1 MTPKEILHQYW
12 GYAAFRP
19 LQEEIISA
27 VLTGKDTLAILPT
40 GGGKSICFQVPAL
53 AMDGLCLVISPLIAL
68 MQDQIN
74 QLDKKEIPAAGIYA
88 GMPFATVK
96 STLQKAAAGEYTFL
110 YVSPERLE
118 TRLFGEYLPYLPI
131 KLIAVDE
138 AHCISQWGYDFRP
151 AYLTI
156 ADIRKQLP
164 QVPLLALTASATAAV
179 RQDIIDKLRLK
190 DPSLFRQ
197 SFERPNLSYSIFE
210 VESRA
215 ARLVEILQ
223 KVSGTAIVYCKTR
236 KKTRDFADLLAAHKI
251 NAACYHAGLKQDE
264 RKERQEKWIRN
275 EIRVMVCTNAFGM
288 GIDKPDVRLVVH
300 TAPPD
305 CLENYYQEAGRAGR
319 DGKKAYAVLLYQSA
333 DVAEMDKMP
342 DMRYPPMKIIRH
354 VYQSLANYLQL
365 PSGIGE
371 DDSYPFDV
379 QDFIKRFNLPLF
391 QVIYSLQAMQQ
402 ASILTFQEQ
411 IFLPATI
418 QFLSGKEELEAY
430 EEMNPTSEPLIKT
443 LLRTYGGIFDNP
455 VAISE
460 KQIAWLLKEDIGRL
474 KDSLTTLHQNRVIL
488 YDPKKE
494 TPQIRF
500 LQNRVKAED
509 LYIDAV
515 AYLKRK
521 NAFTDRIK
529 AMKGYIQ
536 VDVCRAQY
544 IGRYFGDEQIVSC
557 GICDLCLA
565 QKRTELSTAEYKLI
579 ATALENIL
587 SVKNRTAKELTALV
601 TGIDKEK
608 IRKVLEDWG
617 AEERIKLNAD
627 GTIALK
633 QKKGPG

>member
-1 MTPKEILHQYW
+1 LQFMTPKEILQQYW
-12 GYAAFRP
+12 GYDSFRP
-19 LQEEIISA
+19 LQEDIISA
-27 VLTGKDTLAILPT
+27 VLNGKDTLAILPT
-40 GGGKSICFQVPAL
+40 GGGKSICFQVPAMT
-53 AMDGLCLVISPLIAL
+53 MDGLCLVISPLIAL

-74 QLDKKEIPAAGIYA
+74 QLEKKEIPAAGIYA
-88 GMPFATVK
+88 GMPYASIK
-96 STLQKAAAGEYTFL
+96 STLQKAAAGEYKFL

-118 TRLFGEYLPYLPI
+118 TRIFGEYLPYLPI

-156 ADIRKQLP
+156 SDIRKQKP
-164 QVPLLALTASATAAV
+164 MVPVLALTASATAEV
-179 RQDIIDKLRLK
+179 RQDIADKLHLK
-190 DPSLFRQ
+190 DPSIFRQ
-197 SFERPNLSYSIFE
+197 SFERPNLSYSIFQ

-223 KVSGTAIVYCKTR
+223 KVPGTAIVYCKTR
-236 KKTRDFADLLAAHKI
+236 KKTKEFADLLEAHKI
-251 NAACYHAGLKQDE
+251 NAACYHAGLKQED

-288 GIDKPDVRLVVH
+288 GIDKPDVRVVVH
-300 TAPPD
+300 TSPPD

-319 DGKKAYAVLLYQSA
+319 DGKKAYAVLLYHSS
-333 DVAEMDKMP
+333 DLEEMDKLP
-342 DMRYPPMKIIRH
+342 DVRYPPMKIIRQ

-371 DDSYPFDV
+371 DGSYSFDV
-379 QDFIKRFNLPLF
+379 QDFMKRFNLPLF

-402 ASILTFQEQ
+402 AAILTYQEQ
-411 IFLPATI
+411 IFLPSTI

-430 EEMNPTSEPLIKT
+430 EGMNPLAEPLIKT

-460 KQIAWLLKEDIGRL
+460 KQIAWLLKEETGAV
-474 KDSLTTLHQNRVIL
+474 KKSLTELHQNRVIQ

-521 NAFTDRIK
+521 NAYAERVKSMK
-529 AMKGYIQ
+529 AYMQ
-536 VDVCRAQY
+536 EAVCRAQY
-544 IGRYFGDEQIVSC
+544 IGRYFGDEHIVTC

-565 QKRTELSTAEYKLI
+565 QKRTGLTKSEYKAISTELKRLLTVQKR
-579 ATALENIL
+579 TALEL
-587 SVKNRTAKELTALV
+587 KELIP
-601 TGIDKEK
+601 GISKDK
-608 IRKVLEDWG
+608 IQKVLDDWG
-617 AEERIKLNAD
+617 AEEKIRLTPEGKIM
-627 GTIALK
+627 LK
-633 QKKGPG
+633 

>member
-1 MTPKEILHQYW
+1 MTPREILQHYW
-12 GYAAFRP
+12 GYASFRP

-27 VLTGKDTLAILPT
+27 VLSGKDTLAILPT
-40 GGGKSICFQVPAL
+40 GGGKSICFQVPAM

-74 QLDKKEIPAAGIYA
+74 QLEKKEIPAAGIYA
-88 GMPFATVK
+88 GMPYAAVK
-96 STLQKAAAGEYTFL
+96 STLQKAASGDFTFL

-118 TRLFGEYLPYLPI
+118 TRLFGEYLPYLPV

-156 ADIRKQLP
+156 SDIRKQKP
-164 QVPLLALTASATAAV
+164 MVPVLALTASATAEV
-179 RQDIIDKLRLK
+179 RQDIADKLRLK
-190 DPSLFRQ
+190 EPAVFRQ
-197 SFERPNLSYSIFE
+197 SFERPNLSYSIFQ

-215 ARLVEILQ
+215 ARLVDILQ
-223 KVSGTAIVYCKTR
+223 KVPGTAIVYCKTR
-236 KKTRDFADLLAAHKI
+236 KKTKEFADLLEAHKI

-319 DGKKAYAVLLYQSA
+319 DGKKAYAVLLYHPSDLA
-333 DVAEMDKMP
+333 DMDKLP
-342 DMRYPPMKIIRH
+342 EMRYPPMKIIRQI
-354 VYQSLANYLQL
+354 YQSLANYLQL

-371 DDSYPFDV
+371 DGSYAFDV

-402 ASILTFQEQ
+402 ASILSYQEQ
-411 IFLPATI
+411 IFLPSTI
-418 QFLSGKEELEAY
+418 QFLTGKEELEAF
-430 EEMNPTSEPLIKT
+430 ESINPGAEPIIKT

-460 KQIAWLLKEDIGRL
+460 KQIAWLLKTDIELVKKSL
-474 KDSLTTLHQNRVIL
+474 KELHQNRIIQ

-500 LQNRVKAED
+500 LQNRVKADD
-509 LYIDAV
+509 LYIDAI

-521 NAFTDRIK
+521 NAYAERVKSMK
-529 AMKGYIQ
+529 AYIQ
-536 VDVCRAQY
+536 EPVCRARY
-544 IGRYFGDEQIVSC
+544 IGRYFGDEKIASC
-557 GICDLCLA
+557 GICDLCLS
-565 QKRTELSTAEYKLI
+565 QKKKELTTEEYKAI
-579 ATALENIL
+579 SIALENIL
-587 SVKNRTAKELTALV
+587 SVENRNLMELKELIP
-601 TGIDKEK
+601 GISKEK
-608 IRKVLEDWG
+608 IQKVLDDWG
-617 AEERIKLNAD
+617 AEEKIRLTPEGKI
-627 GTIALK
+627 TLK
-633 QKKGPG
+633 

>member
-12 GYAAFRP
+12 GYDSFRP
-19 LQEEIISA
+19 LQEDIISA

-40 GGGKSICFQVPAL
+40 GGGKSICFQVPAM
-53 AMDGLCLVISPLIAL
+53 AMDGLCLVVSPLIAL

-74 QLDKKEIPAAGIYA
+74 QLEKKEISVAGIYA
-88 GMPFATVK
+88 GMSYDTVK
-96 STLQKAAAGEYTFL
+96 STLQKAAAGEYKFL

-118 TRLFGEYLPYLPI
+118 TRLFGEYLPYLPV

-156 ADIRKQLP
+156 AGIRKQKPL
-164 QVPLLALTASATAAV
+164 VPVLALTASATAEV
-179 RQDIIDKLRLK
+179 RQDIVDKLRLK
-190 DPSLFRQ
+190 DPSVFRQ
-197 SFERPNLSYSIFE
+197 SFERPNLSYSIFK

-215 ARLVEILQ
+215 ARLVEIIQ
-223 KVSGTAIVYCKTR
+223 KVPGTAIVYCKTR
-236 KKTRDFADLLAAHKI
+236 KKTKEFADLLNAHKI
-251 NAACYHAGLKQDE
+251 NAAFYHAGLKQEE
-264 RKERQEKWIRN
+264 RKERQEKWIQN
-275 EIRVMVCTNAFGM
+275 DIRVMVCTNAFGM

-319 DGKKAYAVLLYQSA
+319 DGKKAYGVLLYHSS
-333 DVAEMDKMP
+333 DLDEMDKMP
-342 DMRYPPMKIIRH
+342 ESRYPPMKIIRQ

-365 PSGIGE
+365 PSGLGE
-371 DDSYPFDV
+371 DVSYNFDV
-379 QDFIKRFNLPLF
+379 QDFIKRFDLPLF

-411 IFLPATI
+411 LFLPATI

-430 EEMNPTSEPLIKT
+430 IGMNPSAEPLIKT

-460 KQIAWLLKEDIGRL
+460 KQIAWLLKEDIGPL
-474 KDSLTTLHQNRVIL
+474 KNSLTALHQNRVIA
-488 YDPKKE
+488 YNPKKE

-521 NAFTDRIK
+521 KAFSERIK
-529 AMKGYIQ
+529 AMKGYMQ
-536 VDVCRAQY
+536 GTECRAKY
-544 IGRYFGDEQIVSC
+544 IGQYFGDEQIVSC

-565 QKRTELSTAEYKLI
+565 KKRTALTTAEYKVI
-579 ATALENIL
+579 SNALESIL
-587 SVKNRTAKELTALV
+587 SVKHSTAKELTELIP
-601 TGIDKEK
+601 GIEKEK
-608 IRKVLEDWG
+608 IRKVIDDWS
-617 AEERIKLNAD
+617 AEEKIRLTPD
-627 GTIALK
+627 GKIALK
-633 QKKGPG
+633 

>member
-1 MTPKEILHQYW
+1 MQRMTPKEILHQYW
-12 GYAAFRP
+12 GYDGFRP
-19 LQEEIISA
+19 MQEDIISA

-40 GGGKSICFQVPAL
+40 GGGKSICFQVPAM
-53 AMDGLCLVISPLIAL
+53 AMDGLCLVVSPLIAL

-74 QLDKKEIPAAGIYA
+74 QLEKKEIPVAGIYA
-88 GMPFATVK
+88 GMPYATVK
-96 STLQKAAAGEYTFL
+96 STLQKAAAGDYKFL

-156 ADIRKQLP
+156 AAIRKQKPL
-164 QVPLLALTASATAAV
+164 VPVLALTASATGEV

-190 DPSLFRQ
+190 DPSVFRQ
-197 SFERPNLSYSIFE
+197 SFERPNLSYSIFQ

-223 KVSGTAIVYCKTR
+223 KVAGTAIVYCKTR
-236 KKTRDFADLLAAHKI
+236 KKTKEFADLLKAHKI
-251 NAACYHAGLKQDE
+251 NAACYHAGLKQEE
-264 RKERQEKWIRN
+264 RKERQEKWIQN

-300 TAPPD
+300 TAPPE

-319 DGKKAYAVLLYQSA
+319 DGKKAYGVLLFHSS
-333 DVAEMDKMP
+333 DLEEMDNLP
-342 DMRYPPMKIIRH
+342 ESRYPPMKIIRH

-365 PSGIGE
+365 PSGLGE
-371 DDSYPFDV
+371 DVHYNFDV
-379 QDFIKRFNLPLF
+379 QDFIKRFDLPLF

-402 ASILTFQEQ
+402 ASILSYQEQ
-411 IFLPATI
+411 IFLPPTI
-418 QFLSGKEELEAY
+418 QFLSGKTELEAY
-430 EEMNPTSEPLIKT
+430 LDMNPLAEPLIKT

-460 KQIAWLLKEDIGRL
+460 KQIAWLLKEDIGPL
-474 KDSLTTLHQNRVIL
+474 KNSLNELHQNRIIQ
-488 YDPKKE
+488 YNPKKE

-521 NAFTDRIK
+521 NAYTVRIK
-529 AMKGYIQ
+529 AMKGYMQ
-536 VDVCRAQY
+536 GTECRAKY
-544 IGRYFGDEQIVSC
+544 IGQYFGDEQIVSC
-557 GICDLCLA
+557 GLCDLCLA
-565 QKRTELSTAEYKLI
+565 QKRTALTSTEYKI
-579 ATALENIL
+579 ISIALERIL
-587 SVKNRTAKELTALV
+587 SVKNSTTKELTELIP
-601 TGIDKEK
+601 GIEKDK
-608 IRKVLEDWG
+608 IRKVLDDWG
-617 AEERIKLNAD
+617 AEEKIKLTPE
-627 GTIALK
+627 GKIALK
-633 QKKGPG
+633 

>member
-12 GYAAFRP
+12 GYDSFRP
-19 LQEEIISA
+19 LQEDIISA

-40 GGGKSICFQVPAL
+40 GGGKSICFQVPAM
-53 AMDGLCLVISPLIAL
+53 AMDGLCLVVSPLIAL

-74 QLDKKEIPAAGIYA
+74 QLEKKEINVAGIYA
-88 GMPFATVK
+88 GMSYETVK
-96 STLQKAAAGEYTFL
+96 STLQKAAAGEYKFL

-156 ADIRKQLP
+156 AGIRKQKPL
-164 QVPLLALTASATAAV
+164 VPVLALTASATAEV
-179 RQDIIDKLRLK
+179 RQDIVDKLRLK
-190 DPSLFRQ
+190 DPSVFRQ
-197 SFERPNLSYSIFE
+197 SFERPNLSYSIFK

-215 ARLVEILQ
+215 ARLVEIIQ
-223 KVSGTAIVYCKTR
+223 KVPGTAIVYCKTR
-236 KKTRDFADLLAAHKI
+236 KKTKEFADLLNAHKI
-251 NAACYHAGLKQDE
+251 NAACYHAGLKQEE
-264 RKERQEKWIRN
+264 RKERQEKWIQN
-275 EIRVMVCTNAFGM
+275 DIRVMVCTNAFGM

-319 DGKKAYAVLLYQSA
+319 DGKKAYGVLLYHSS
-333 DVAEMDKMP
+333 DLDEMDKMP
-342 DMRYPPMKIIRH
+342 ESRYPPMKIIRQ

-365 PSGIGE
+365 PSGLGE
-371 DDSYPFDV
+371 DVSYNFDV
-379 QDFIKRFNLPLF
+379 QDFIKRFDLPLF

-411 IFLPATI
+411 LFLPATI

-430 EEMNPTSEPLIKT
+430 IGMNPSAEPLIKT

-460 KQIAWLLKEDIGRL
+460 KQIAWLLKEDIGPL
-474 KDSLTTLHQNRVIL
+474 KNSLTALHQNRVIA
-488 YDPKKE
+488 YHPKKE

-521 NAFTDRIK
+521 KAFSERIK
-529 AMKGYIQ
+529 AMKGYMQ
-536 VDVCRAQY
+536 GTECRAKY
-544 IGRYFGDEQIVSC
+544 IGQYFGDEQIVSC

-565 QKRTELSTAEYKLI
+565 KKRTALTTAEYKVI
-579 ATALENIL
+579 SDALESIL
-587 SVKNRTAKELTALV
+587 SVKQSTAKELTELIP
-601 TGIDKEK
+601 GIEKEK
-608 IRKVLEDWG
+608 IRKVIDDWS
-617 AEERIKLNAD
+617 AEEKIRITPD
-627 GTIALK
+627 GKIALK
-633 QKKGPG
+633 